1 MSNRSRRH
9 LTYNIQLIT
18 VDAKREGNTVY
29 KLVHRSLAAKQFLV
43 LVEDVAGSPRQPPI
57 VRVKQRQEV

>member
-18 VDAKREGNTVY
+18 ADAKCEGKTVY
-29 KLVHRSLAAKQFLV
+29 KIVHRPLAAKQFLV
-43 LVEDVAGSPRQPPI
+43 LIEDVAGSSR
-57 VRVKQRQEV
+57 